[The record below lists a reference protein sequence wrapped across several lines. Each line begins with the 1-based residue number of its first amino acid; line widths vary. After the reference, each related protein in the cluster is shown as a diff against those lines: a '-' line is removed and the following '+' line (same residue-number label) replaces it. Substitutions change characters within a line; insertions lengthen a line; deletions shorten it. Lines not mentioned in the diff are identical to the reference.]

1 MYDRYV
7 FMKKVAIF
15 GSTGSIGTQALS
27 VISSNPRR
35 VKATLLTCK
44 SRVDVLRSQISRFRP
59 EAVVVEKKHDADE
72 IRREYSGLKV
82 FYGTEGLEEAAG
94 TLDYDVMLNAFVG
107 IAGLRPTLTAV
118 KRKGISIALANK
130 ESLVTGGRLVM
141 KTAMESGVPIIPVDS
156 EHSAIFQ
163 CLVGNYDN
171 PIRRIVLTA
180 SGGPFRG
187 FDRARLENVSVSDA
201 LIHPTWRMGRKIT
214 IDSAT
219 LMNKGFEVIEAKWLF
234 DVEPTRIEVAI
245 HPQAIVHSLV
255 EFEDGAQLAQLG
267 ISDMKAPISYALSWP
282 ERWATDSRV
291 LDLIGTRSL
300 YFDEPTGEARRGLD
314 MSYRVL
320 REILESN
327 GDSSAVVLNSADE
340 ALVDLF
346 LDGRIPFLAI
356 LDTIEEILDKH
367 IPRPVESLED
377 IMSIDAE
384 ARAAVKGRWK

>member
-1 MYDRYV
+1 
-7 FMKKVAIF
+7 MKKVAIF

-59 EAVVVEKKHDADE
+59 EAVVVDKKRDADE

-82 FYGTEGLEEAAG
+82 FYGPDGLEEAAF
-94 TLDYDVMLNAFVG
+94 TLNYDVMLNAFVG
-107 IAGLRPTLTAV
+107 IAGLRPTLSAV
-118 KRKGISIALANK
+118 KRGGITVALANK
-130 ESLVTGGRLVM
+130 ESLVTGGRIVM

-171 PIRRIVLTA
+171 PIRRILLTA

-187 FDRARLENVSVSDA
+187 FDRAQLEKVTVSDA

-219 LMNKGFEVIEAKWLF
+219 LINKGFEVIEAKWLF
-234 DVEPTRIEVAI
+234 DVEPTSIEVAI
-245 HPQAIVHSLV
+245 HPQTIVHSLV
-255 EFEDGAQLAQLG
+255 EFEDGALLAQLG
-267 ISDMKAPISYALSWP
+267 VSDMKVPISYALSWP
-282 ERWATDSRV
+282 ERWATDSRAV
-291 LDLIGTRSL
+291 DLIGIRSL
-300 YFDEPTGEARRGLD
+300 YFEEPIGEARRSLD

-320 REILESN
+320 REILESE

-346 LDGRIPFLAI
+346 LAGRIPFIAI
-356 LDTIEEILDKH
+356 LDTLEEILDKH

-377 IMSIDAE
+377 IMSIDEE
-384 ARAAVKGRWK
+384 ARAAVKERWK